1 VLAWHHPTAASVP
14 PVGVTPPTVER
25 EVEEHT
31 TAMLE
36 DAITKAAPGWPALQ
50 IDSEIR
56 YGHPAQVLID
66 ESRRADLL
74 VVGRRGHGGF
84 ISVLIGSI
92 SQHRVAAAECPVIV
106 VRTNQ
111 D

>member
-1 VLAWHHPTAASVP
+1 MLAWHYPTAASVP

-25 EVEEHT
+25 EVEEHI
-31 TAMLE
+31 TAILE
-36 DAITKAAPGWPALQ
+36 DAIAKAAPGWPALQ

-56 YGHPAQVLID
+56 YAHPAQVLID

-74 VVGRRGHGGF
+74 VVGGGMAG
-84 ISVLIGSI
+84 ISMLIGSV
-92 SQHRVAAAECPVIV
+92 SQHCVPAAECPVVV